1 MAAASSSLMAIVA
14 APSVGVSN
22 VRGQNRVQC
31 RRVGAV
37 RFPRF
42 TIRAADAP
50 AEPAAAAPSTAP
62 EEKPEAPKPFGP
74 KRGSTVKIMRPES
87 YWFNETGTVVT
98 VDQTPGLRYP
108 VVVRFQKCNYGG
120 VNTNNY
126 GLDEVVSV

>member
-1 MAAASSSLMAIVA
+1 MAAAASSMLAMVA
-14 APSVGVSN
+14 APAAGLSSN
-22 VRGQNRVQC
+22 VSQTRVQI
-31 RRVGAV
+31 RRVGAA

-50 AEPAAAAPSTAP
+50 AEPAAAAPAAAP
-62 EEKPEAPKPFGP
+62 EKAAPPPPFGP

-87 YWFNETGTVVT
+87 YWFNETGTVVS

-108 VVVRFQKCNYGG
+108 VVVRFTKCNYAG

-126 GLDEVVSV
+126 GIDEVSSV